1 MIRYILK
8 RLGYFVLVFLI
19 VSALLFVVYRNIPGD
34 PVVLMMEGS
43 INNLTAEQYQT
54 LYDQTAER
62 LGMHLPLPVQY
73 VYWLKDLLTG
83 NFGYS
88 TQYMRPVADVIGAPM
103 MNTIILNIG
112 QLILVFA
119 IAFPLGIKIAVN
131 RNGFLDRAVQG
142 VSIVG
147 YSMPT
152 MVVAIVFIYLFA
164 IKLKIFPISGMNS
177 PGFVGGAVATSL
189 DRFWHMLLPLIVM
202 TFVSL
207 GGIIR
212 YVRAAMIDALSMDCV
227 RTARA
232 KGLSEKVVIYSH
244 AFRNALLP
252 LITVITYWFVGI
264 FSGSIVTE
272 SIFLYNGMGKM
283 MISGLNQLDY
293 SVVMAMQMFYV
304 VLALVGNLVMDLL
317 YAVVDPR
324 VKLS

>member
-1 MIRYILK
+1 MFRYILK

-19 VSALLFVVYRNIPGD
+19 TSALLFVIYRSIPGD

-43 INNLTAEQYQT
+43 INSLTAEQYKI

-62 LGMHLPLPVQY
+62 LGMNLPLPMQY
-73 VYWLKDLLTG
+73 VYWLKDLLSG

-88 TQYMRPVADVIGAPM
+88 VQYRRPVNEIIGVPLL
-103 MNTIILNIG
+103 NTVILNIG
-112 QLILVFA
+112 QLILVFL
-119 IAFPLGIKIAVN
+119 IAFPLGIKIAVK
-131 RNGFLDRAVQG
+131 RNSWLDRAVQT
-142 VSIVG
+142 VSIIG

-152 MVVAIVFIYLFA
+152 MVVSIVFIYLFS

-177 PGFVGGAVATSL
+177 PGFMGGPVATFL

-212 YVRAAMIDALSMDCV
+212 YVRAAMIDALSMDFV

-232 KGLSEKVVIYSH
+232 KGLTEKVVIYSH

-252 LITVITYWFVGI
+252 LITIITYWFVGV
-264 FSGSIVTE
+264 FGGSVVVE
-272 SIFLYNGMGKM
+272 NIFLYNGMGDM
-283 MISGLNQLDY
+283 MISGLRQLDY

-304 VLALVGNLVMDLL
+304 LLALLGNLIMDLL
-317 YAVVDPR
+317 YAAADPR